1 MLDKIRRKILYIFP
15 VELSTE
21 KAYNKIVYIGRI
33 CRINY
38 THRRKKALT
47 LTSLLLSVIMLFS
60 LTIFAF
66 AIPQYQDLEGYSWA
80 TEAIY
85 RLYRDKIMLG

>member
-1 MLDKIRRKILYIFP
+1 MLDKIRRKILYTFP

-66 AIPQYQDLEGYSWA
+66 AIPPYSGSRRVFVGNRSYIQA
-80 TEAIY
+80 VP
-85 RLYRDKIMLG
+85 G